1 MKVVG
6 HSSRRIGLVVFGLVA
21 ESYGYGALANVV
33 TVGALAIGVAYAI
46 KTRSMTNRPP
56 GSEA

>member
-21 ESYGYGALANVV
+21 ESYGYGALANVA
-33 TVGALAIGVAYAI
+33 TMGALAIGVVYAV
-46 KTRSMTNRPP
+46 KSRSATNRT
-56 GSEA
+56 